1 MVRTSL
7 SNQSSAP
14 GITSYAEFP
23 SLPRPQYSSNYMYGH
38 QTPNGNQTPQ
48 KEIDLT
54 SKPVKLQ
61 QSSSLRHSIDEI
73 TIPTESFF
81 SFIAEV
87 IKNTLITFSE
97 NKPLSVENIVAKSA
111 AANLVS
117 CVWIPICLLHNYPL
131 KNATKPPPWTYR
143 NPQNPSQAKWISL
156 SFNGIAEGY
165 IEKSMSWRVIWI
177 KPKHSLTS

>member
-1 MVRTSL
+1 MVRASF

-14 GITSYAEFP
+14 EITSYAEFP

-38 QTPNGNQTPQ
+38 Q
-48 KEIDLT
+48 KENDLT

-61 QSSSLRHSIDEI
+61 QSSSIRHSSDEI

-87 IKNTLITFSE
+87 IKNTLLTFSE

-111 AANLVS
+111 GIS
-117 CVWIPICLLHNYPL
+117 C
-131 KNATKPPPWTYR
+131 A
-143 NPQNPSQAKWISL
+143 
-156 SFNGIAEGY
+156 
-165 IEKSMSWRVIWI
+165 
-177 KPKHSLTS
+177 